1 MQCCIILLIEK
12 DRELWVCKTNY
23 PHITFWLKMLKYC
36 HEVVEVT
43 PAAPG
48 DNTLNKDGKT

>member
-1 MQCCIILLIEK
+1 LIEK